1 MNRDE
6 QGFLDTEKQQPPL
19 RLIYIDIF
27 LFGLTEKKN

>member
-27 LFGLTEKKN
+27 FIWTH